1 MLKRTR
7 SICASKNTYV
17 EILLCLYRECFAM
30 IKNDTFGNS
39 LIQKSE
45 RKDLVLFYNLFSVLI
60 VIVDACLS
68 RWKDVSFFWNTKRKL
83 LLWTKWTYDSDL
95 VSESHVEFLCY
106 WDRLG
111 CLYCVGMS
119 ACCRPL
125 SILSVAC
132 ALAPT

>member
-7 SICASKNTYV
+7 NICASKNTYV

-39 LIQKSE
+39 LIRKSG

-68 RWKDVSFFWNTKRKL
+68 RWKDMSFFWNKKRKL

-95 VSESHVEFLCY
+95 VSESIMLSFFATGIDWAVCAA
-106 WDRLG
+106 WVCRLV
-111 CLYCVGMS
+111 VGPYQS
-119 ACCRPL
+119 YQ
-125 SILSVAC
+125 
-132 ALAPT
+132 